1 MPASFEQ
8 TQCHGAV
15 DTGTMSSFS
24 NLSAPKLICH
34 HMFQWTLLID
44 IHRRAKRN
52 IHIVHIYI
60 YMYISGS
67 RFQRPSEEIW
77 RGRVQ
82 KNFEEMSKVEQCSDE
97 MNIVEKNE
105 MRWEELKWDEMKCG
119 VWSVSAKYDMWRGKS
134 AVWSVKCGVSSVTF
148 GTAPLSH
155 QTDTHNCSHASS
167 TDEKSLI
174 V

>member
-1 MPASFEQ
+1 
-8 TQCHGAV
+8 
-15 DTGTMSSFS
+15 MSSFS

-52 IHIVHIYI
+52 IHYIYNYI

-67 RFQRPSEEIW
+67 RFQRPSKEISW
-77 RGRVQ
+77 ARVK

-105 MRWEELKWDEMKCG
+105 MRWEELRWAEMRWEELRWDEMKCG
-119 VWSVSAKYDMWRGKS
+119 VWSVSAKYEVWRGKS

-148 GTAPLSH
+148 GTAH
-155 QTDTHNCSHASS
+155 HFRIKQTRTTAR
-167 TDEKSLI
+167 TLVLQMKKVL
-174 V
+174 